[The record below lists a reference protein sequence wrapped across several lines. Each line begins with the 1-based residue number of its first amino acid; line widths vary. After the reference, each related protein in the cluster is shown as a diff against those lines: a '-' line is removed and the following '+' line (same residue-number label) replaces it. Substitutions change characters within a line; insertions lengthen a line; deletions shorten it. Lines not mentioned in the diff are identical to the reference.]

1 MIKHCNKHDLNY
13 EAKETMILGRR
24 FLTECHKCQAEANAR
39 AKAQANAEALAHA
52 KQMQALQDEINKLA
66 IQASRIPKRYLK
78 PADLNAPNFKEYVHI
93 LATEIKGH
101 ILIVGGV
108 GVGKT
113 YYASELIK
121 RNAEL
126 KPIYLCGNELSYM
139 QKSDFSLKKIA
150 ESIAEHDLIVVD
162 EIGYL
167 LESAFMLDMI
177 IDLCYRDDKA
187 LILAGNI
194 TFKDLQSKLEEH
206 TLSRF
211 KQGLQILTFKGN
223 DLRGAK

>member
-1 MIKHCNKHDLNY
+1 MIKHCNKHALDY
-13 EAKETMILGRR
+13 EAKEAMILGRR
-24 FLTECHKCQAEANAR
+24 FLTECPKCQTEANAR
-39 AKAQANAEALAHA
+39 AKAQANAEALARA
-52 KQMQALQDEINKLA
+52 KQIQALQDEINQLA
-66 IQASRIPKRYLK
+66 IQASKMPKRYLK
-78 PADLNAPNFKEYVHI
+78 SADFNAPNFKEYAHI
-93 LATEIKGH
+93 LATELKGH

-121 RNAEL
+121 RNIEL

-139 QKSDFSLKKIA
+139 QKSDFNLKKIA
-150 ESIAEHDLIVVD
+150 ESIAEHDLIVID
-162 EIGYL
+162 EICYL

-187 LILAGNI
+187 LILIGNI
-194 TFKDLQSKLEEH
+194 TFKDLQSKLGEH